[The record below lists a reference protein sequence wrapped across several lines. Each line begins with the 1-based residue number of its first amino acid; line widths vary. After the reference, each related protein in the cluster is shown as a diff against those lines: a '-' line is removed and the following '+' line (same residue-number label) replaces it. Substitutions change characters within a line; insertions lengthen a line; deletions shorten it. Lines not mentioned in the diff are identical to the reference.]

1 QNMALYKSAEEVL
14 TQVTTYKSSVKKSLF
29 ASKFKNPKQLA
40 ALVMETL
47 KYKVILEEILEQTKL
62 LKQSKGVSHNLALFL
77 LYDFLIGK
85 GIQCGGKLKK
95 FVSSR
100 KSMLNSAF
108 ARMKI
113 RKKVA
118 KNEDLIETKHPL
130 LPKYLRVNTL
140 TTTFKKMVVAL
151 EKDGYSQVDINEN
164 EIELKQFSVDP
175 DISNLLVF
183 NPKTDLHAHQLYK
196 NGSLIFQDKASCLSA
211 FVLDPAPHTH
221 VIDACAAPGN
231 KTSHLAAIMNN
242 TGKLFAVDRDRDR
255 VKIMERQLQK
265 ANVQNCEIINSD
277 FMKLNPTDPKFQKV
291 ECILVDPSCSGSG
304 IVSRDLENQKD
315 TNAERVVYSTCS
327 IHQEENEDV
336 VKSALKQNPFFKL
349 LEVMPAWTNRGIKM
363 VNYETQKCIR
373 CDPAVNCTNGFFV
386 ALFLHNTVSQ

>member
-1 QNMALYKSAEEVL
+1 MALYKSAEEVL

-140 TTTFKKMVVAL
+140 TTTFKKMV
-151 EKDGYSQVDINEN
+151 
-164 EIELKQFSVDP
+164 FSVDP

-315 TNAERVVYSTCS
+315 TNAELKFYAWTSCVRFQVKRVVYSTCS

-386 ALFLHNTVSQ
+386 ALFLHN